1 MTGQTEFNKKR
12 QIQRDAP
19 ADLLD
24 ISQNAYYIPPSS
36 SIAGC
41 PIVIQQ
47 INSHNNF
54 LAHSGLT
61 IQNVKGDLL

>member
-41 PIVIQQ
+41 PIVI
-47 INSHNNF
+47 
-54 LAHSGLT
+54 
-61 IQNVKGDLL
+61 

>member
-19 ADLLD
+19 AADLLD

-41 PIVIQQ
+41 PIV
-47 INSHNNF
+47 
-54 LAHSGLT
+54 
-61 IQNVKGDLL
+61 V